1 MALPLIGLALMA
13 GGLKRSLDVGSQRDE
28 DRRRRLAHEDDE
40 RAHEREQRAYM
51 RGQQQRTQRQQGQAD
66 ALDASLRQ
74 AAQPVEARTEQTWQ
88 LAFDDEGHAMPP
100 NTAPQRHLAGDVQ
113 YPTLQEAQ
121 RAAAAQSSEAAVMR
135 RQSKVMRAAGRPAE
149 ALQYA
154 QLADRLE
161 AEGITGFLDANLAR
175 APAIEVL
182 RKGPVGDFDLQGL
195 DDFNAAGK
203 LRIPAGAKG
212 RWQALKLP
220 NGQEIPD
227 FTVVGADGQ
236 PVERITARQL
246 EAVFGYSRSERDR
259 RASELYAQ
267 GRTLEHQARMADAAR
282 QRVAN
287 APAAP
292 LWDDKADEFLKKR
305 YTVTDETGRTS
316 VDGRVLQFAKAVALA
331 QAHRNGGDATA
342 ALGFA
347 FDIDNRIRAE
357 AGGDPEKIRLLR
369 AELLQRAV
377 QPVAAAEVPAGGL
390 QQRPPG
396 EPAAAG
402 GRVERPPVQAPMQ
415 APVQARMAAPA
426 REQAPAGSPQ
436 AAWDARQAA
445 QRQQQAE
452 REAAQA
458 AVVQRAQQQFDQDAR
473 ALAPLDLLAKY
484 QDFGARAALSREQLV
499 RLKAAEALV
508 R

>member
-40 RAHEREQRAYM
+40 RAYEREQRAYM
-51 RGQQQRTQRQQGQAD
+51 RGQQQRTQRQQAQAD

-74 AAQPVEARTEQTWQ
+74 AAQPVEVRTEQTWQ
-88 LAFDDEGHAMPP
+88 PAVDDEGHAMPP
-100 NTAPQRHLAGDVQ
+100 NTAPQRHLAGDVP
-113 YPTLQEAQ
+113 YPTLQDAQ
-121 RAAAAQSSEAAVMR
+121 RAAAAQSSDAAVMR
-135 RQSKVMRAAGRPAE
+135 RQSKVMRVAGRPAE

-175 APAIEVL
+175 APAIEAL
-182 RKGPVGDFDLQGL
+182 RKGAVADFDLQGL
-195 DDFNAAGK
+195 DDFNATGK

-212 RWQALKLP
+212 RWQVLKLP

-227 FTVVGADGQ
+227 FMVVGADGK

-246 EAVFGYSRSERDR
+246 ESIYGYTRAERDR

-267 GRTLEHQARMADAAR
+267 GKTIEHQARMDQARMAEVR
-282 QRVAN
+282 QRGAG
-287 APAAP
+287 AAP
-292 LWDDKADEFLKKR
+292 PPIWDDKADEFLKKR

-316 VDGRVLQFAKAVALA
+316 VDGQGLQFAKAVALA
-331 QAHRNGGDATA
+331 QARRNGGDTTA

-347 FDIDNRIRAE
+347 FDIDNRIRTE
-357 AGGDPEKIRLLR
+357 AGGDPEKIRGLR

-377 QPVAAAEVPAGGL
+377 QPAAAEAPAGGR

-396 EPAAAG
+396 ESAAAG
-402 GRVERPPVQAPMQ
+402 GRVERPPVQA
-415 APVQARMAAPA
+415 RMAAPA
-426 REQAPAGSPQ
+426 REPAPAGSPQ

-445 QRQQQAE
+445 LRQQQAE

-458 AVVQRAQQQFDQDAR
+458 AAIQRAQQQFDQDAR
-473 ALAPLDLLAKY
+473 TLAPLDLLTKY